1 MTFAEYYGF
10 PEGTNVK
17 MKYASYYDTVS
28 SDFPCPSDMKY
39 AFAYEKRKIMK
50 EIDVSNVTNMSYL
63 FYNCSNLMSIVGIGN
78 WDVSNVTDMNSM
90 FRDCRNLTSLDL
102 SNWDTSKV
110 TKMEYMFDNSNGL
123 TSLDFSSWDTSNVT
137 DMSSML
143 TNRELISFG
152 AINCGGLTSKN
163 KYPFK
168 YYSNNTVLTYLG
180 GFIDAKMSW
189 DESYGLAQLPNLT
202 YESCINVLNGLY
214 DFASAGETPNSSQGK
229 LKVHKN
235 FLDLVGD
242 EISIGT
248 NKGWVITS

>member
-1 MTFAEYYGF
+1 MTLAEYYGF
-10 PEGTNVK
+10 PEGMKVT
-17 MKYASYYDTVS
+17 MKYASYYDTVN
-28 SDFPCPSDMKY
+28 SDFPCPENMSY
-39 AFAYEKRKIMK
+39 AFAYEDRTILK
-50 EIDVSNVTNMSYL
+50 EIN
-63 FYNCSNLMSIVGIGN
+63 
-78 WDVSNVTDMNSM
+78 VSNVTDMHHM
-90 FRDCRNLTSLDL
+90 FYNCVSLLLIDGIE
-102 SNWDTSKV
+102 NWDTSKV
-110 TKMEYMFDNSNGL
+110 TNMSYMFYSCNKLKKIGIENWDTSNVTNMSSMFDGCTNL
-123 TSLDFSSWDTSNVT
+123 TSLDISSWDTSKVT

-152 AINCGGLTSKN
+152 AINCGGLTNKN

-189 DESYGLAQLPNLT
+189 DENYGLAQIPNLT

-214 DFASAGETPNSSQGK
+214 DFTGNGETPTSSQGK

-235 FLDLVGD
+235 FLTLVGD

-248 NKGWVITS
+248 NKGWTITS